1 MKKFY
6 IAILL
11 TLVVFSL
18 TYCYV
23 FAEDSTLMNDMD
35 NTMASIGNTMDDI
48 GDNMQEGTEN
58 LKNGIQDTAENIGNG
73 IQGTTQNIGNGIQ
86 GTAQNIG
93 NGIQNAGNMVM
104 DGMSNDNNSDYTAI
118 RTANEGYGD
127 NNILGMNPMVFT
139 WVVMGIVGAVIIW
152 LIWMYAKQNDT
163 NYTE

>member
-58 LKNGIQDTAENIGNG
+58 LKNGIQDTAE
-73 IQGTTQNIGNGIQ
+73 NIGNGIQ

>member
-1 MKKFY
+1 MRKFY
-6 IAILL
+6 ITILL

-35 NTMASIGNTMDDI
+35 NTMASIENTMDDI

-73 IQGTTQNIGNGIQ
+73 IQGT
-86 GTAQNIG
+86 AQNIG
-93 NGIQNAGNMVM
+93 NGIQNAGNIVM

>member
-35 NTMASIGNTMDDI
+35 NTMTSIGNTMDDI

-58 LKNGIQDTAENIGNG
+58 LKNGIQDTAE
-73 IQGTTQNIGNGIQ
+73 NIGNGIQ